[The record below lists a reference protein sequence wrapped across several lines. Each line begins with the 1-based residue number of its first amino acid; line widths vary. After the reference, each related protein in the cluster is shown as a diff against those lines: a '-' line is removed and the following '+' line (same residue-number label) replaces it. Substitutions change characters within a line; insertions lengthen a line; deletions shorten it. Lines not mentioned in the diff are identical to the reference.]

1 MSNVTTPTFEV
12 LANEHCAVG
21 EGPLWD
27 ERRKRLYW
35 TDIETGRL
43 FCWDAST
50 GKHRQ
55 IYSGE
60 SVGGF
65 TLQDDGSL
73 VLFRDNNI
81 AHMTDDGKVKVL
93 KDKIDPAMVR
103 FNDVTADPEG
113 RVYAGTIGQNGS
125 GGVYRID
132 CDLKVTRL
140 FQGTDCS
147 NGMGFT
153 PDQKHMYWTCTS
165 SGRIYRFR
173 YNSSSGALDEQT
185 VLVEVPLK
193 QGYVDGMHVDA
204 AGNIWSARWDGSAV
218 HCFSPAGK
226 ELAVLQF
233 PVKKC
238 SSVTFGGDGFTDM
251 FITTAGGNGADNDD
265 DNPLNGA
272 LLRVKSNAKGRPA
285 FRSRIAAS

>member
-1 MSNVTTPTFEV
+1 MSETRTAEFDVV
-12 LANEHCAVG
+12 ANEHCACG
-21 EGPLWD
+21 ENPLWD

-43 FCWDAST
+43 FCWEAAT

-65 TLQDDGSL
+65 TLQEDGSL
-73 VLFRDNNI
+73 LLFRVNNI

-93 KDKIDPAMVR
+93 TDKIDPEMVR
-103 FNDVTADPEG
+103 FNDVIADPEG
-113 RVYAGTIGQNGS
+113 RVYAGTIGQKGS
-125 GGVYRID
+125 GGVYRVEQ
-132 CDLKVTRL
+132 DLSVKRL
-140 FQGTDCS
+140 WQGTDCS

-153 PDQKHMYWTCTS
+153 PDLKQMYWTCTS
-165 SGRIYRFR
+165 SGRIYRYR
-173 YNSSSGALDEQT
+173 YSRNNGALEDQT

-193 QGYVDGMHVDA
+193 QGYVDGMHVDT
-204 AGNIWSARWDGSAV
+204 AGNIWSARWDGFAV
-218 HCFSPAGK
+218 HCFSPQGN
-226 ELAVLQF
+226 ELLTLQF

-238 SSVTFGGDGFTDM
+238 SSVTFGGDDLTEM
-251 FITTAGGNGADNDD
+251 FITTAGGNRADNAD

-272 LLRVKSNAKGRPA
+272 LLRTKVNAKGRPT
-285 FRSRIAAS
+285 FRSRVKV